1 MTSSVVRGVI
11 LVACAVAAG
20 AQPVVGSRPV
30 SNLDNPWE
38 IKPVLEQ
45 IASHAAQL
53 ETALNHLDAQA
64 WVEKGASDTYTAQL
78 ESSKLQARAVGTE
91 AYGLTVNPEKLSSAL
106 QVLFRIQGLETMVSS
121 LEEAVRRYQSPGD
134 AQNLVRLIAEGGAN
148 RNRLQ
153 QYVVNLAAEREKDLT
168 VMDQEAQRCRALVT
182 QPPATAPRTR
192 KK

>member
-1 MTSSVVRGVI
+1 
-11 LVACAVAAG
+11 LACAAS
-20 AQPVVGSRPV
+20 VGSQTAPV
-30 SNLDNPWE
+30 SRPASNLENPWE
-38 IKPVLEQ
+38 IKPVLEA
-45 IASHAAQL
+45 IAMHAARL

-91 AYGLTVNPEKLSSAL
+91 AYGLTVNPERLSITL
-106 QVLFRIQGLETMVSS
+106 QVLFRIQGLETMVAS
-121 LEEAVRRYQSPGD
+121 LEEAVRRYQSPAD
-134 AQNLVRLIAEGGAN
+134 AQNLVRLMAEGGAN

-153 QYVVNLAAEREKDLT
+153 QYVVNLAAEREEDLM

-182 QPPATAPRTR
+182 QPLPVPPRR